1 MLLEGRYVLL
11 FNIKDNTSAPK
22 DSKNIDKYISSSI
35 SMSLDV
41 VFDIGIDGMFENAGV
56 VHDDV
61 TGLTLIVDI

>member
-1 MLLEGRYVLL
+1 
-11 FNIKDNTSAPK
+11 
-22 DSKNIDKYISSSI
+22 
-35 SMSLDV
+35 MSLDV

>member
-1 MLLEGRYVLL
+1 LL
-11 FNIKDNTSAPK
+11 FNTKDNTSAPK